1 MLDQDVAPVIGEL
14 GVFDLAD
21 GDLELLAEAVP
32 KAAHGWRA
40 VFPDLGRGERG
51 PARFAVAGLGDQ
63 DDLRA
68 EFEERAGGLGL
79 AGFGEGEQDHV
90 EGPRHF
96 AQQVKD
102 ADRAAVGERVG
113 QVGGEELGGGGGGA
127 VALPGAEPAGPQED
141 AVEGHAAQEKPG
153 GEGGAQFQMMALEAG
168 VVGQYPGGGEKEGR
182 APEGAVAGVRC
193 EQHGGEADTEAAEPA
208 AQLAGRRVALARPP
222 AAAPCP
228 AGVAV
233 SIDPARQAI
242 RAQGTQ
248 TS

>member
-113 QVGGEELGGGGGGA
+113 EIGREHGDSGAIRENGRPSSRRWAAGA
-127 VALPGAEPAGPQED
+127 VERSR
-141 AVEGHAAQEKPG
+141 
-153 GEGGAQFQMMALEAG
+153 FQ
-168 VVGQYPGGGEKEGR
+168 GQSQR
-182 APEGAVAGVRC
+182 
-193 EQHGGEADTEAAEPA
+193 
-208 AQLAGRRVALARPP
+208 GRRKMRSRGTPRRKSQEAR
-222 AAAPCP
+222 
-228 AGVAV
+228 AV
-233 SIDPARQAI
+233 RSFR
-242 RAQGTQ
+242 
-248 TS
+248 